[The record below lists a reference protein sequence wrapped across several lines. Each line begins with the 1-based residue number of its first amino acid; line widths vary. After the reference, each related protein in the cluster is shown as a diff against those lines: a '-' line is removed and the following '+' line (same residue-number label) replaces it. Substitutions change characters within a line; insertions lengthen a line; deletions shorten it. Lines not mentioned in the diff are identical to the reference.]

1 MNLVGVVQDSNLST
15 QKAEVGGSIQS
26 LPVLDSYEFK
36 ANED

>member
-1 MNLVGVVQDSNLST
+1 MQLGWSDTNSNLST